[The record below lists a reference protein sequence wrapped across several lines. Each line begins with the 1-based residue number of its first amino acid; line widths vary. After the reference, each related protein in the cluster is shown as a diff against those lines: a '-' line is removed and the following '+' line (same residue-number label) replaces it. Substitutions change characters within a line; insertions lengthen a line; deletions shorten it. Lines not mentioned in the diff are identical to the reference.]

1 MFGLYERKPLHEEF
15 YVSGYQ
21 WGRTW
26 FLSVFEAIDYPM
38 DRNPAL
44 KGPVRP
50 LKRTPHFKAAI
61 ARENLFLL
69 PPFETYDVKQKCIEK
84 RFPNF

>member
-1 MFGLYERKPLHEEF
+1 MPAK
-15 YVSGYQ
+15 
-21 WGRTW
+21 RT
-26 FLSVFEAIDYPM
+26 SAAVDYLM

-61 ARENLFLL
+61 IIAREKPL
-69 PPFETYDVKQKCIEK
+69 PPLETYNVKQKCIEK